1 MKYIGIGLLVLV
13 GWGSYKMLGT
23 LSPDAVAMAIG
34 VLFGILAGVPTML
47 LMLVGQRRP
56 PAPQMP
62 TGPRYQVITG
72 DGAPYVLDVATGTR
86 YAIVKPTYEIEVS
99 K

>member
-1 MKYIGIGLLVLV
+1 MKYIGIALVVFV
-13 GWGSYKMLGT
+13 GWGSYHVVNI

-34 VLFGILAGVPTML
+34 VLFGILAGIPTML

-72 DGAPYVLDVATGTR
+72 DGAPYVLDVVSGTR
-86 YAIVKPTYEIEVS
+86 YAIVKPTYEIEM
-99 K
+99 KQ